1 MKRRGK
7 RRGNRSSNSKNR
19 ERQKTD
25 QGITG
30 IEEALARTRQGR
42 ALIDE
47 VRRYKKE
54 VSSYVSPQ
62 RKGK

>member
-7 RRGNRSSNSKNR
+7 RRGNRSSNSKAKNR

-25 QGITG
+25 QGITA
-30 IEEALARTRQGR
+30 IEEALARSRQGR

-54 VSSYVSPQ
+54 VSSYVSP
-62 RKGK
+62 